1 MNHAKTQNYSLIAI
15 KQKIVVF
22 AFLFIFSPFSKRSM
36 PV

>member
-1 MNHAKTQNYSLIAI
+1 LIAI